1 VKIKSLL
8 RISDFLEFGKI
19 FLNAIDSG

>member
-19 FLNAIDSG
+19 FLNAMDSG